1 MCNASRRQLGM
12 LLVPMLWAVLCV
24 AAPAQNAR
32 GPSNIGN
39 FPGMLPGQA
48 GGMMNS
54 PANQIGL
61 TPQMQQYMMLRA
73 MQGGGHHHGVQTGV
87 ANPIIGA
94 GPQFDPSSAWS
105 GDSATQSSAGR
116 HSSSEKRAAAR
127 LAREQQKQLTRER
140 AESKKAKAPTKASK
154 PNFNAS

>member
-1 MCNASRRQLGM
+1 MYKATRQRLG
-12 LLVPMLWAVLCV
+12 LLLIPMVWAALCV
-24 AAPAQNAR
+24 AAPAQVT
-32 GPSNIGN
+32 GQSNFGN

-48 GGMMNS
+48 GGLMNS

-73 MQGGGHHHGVQTGV
+73 LQGAGHHHGVHTGV

-94 GPQFDPSSAWS
+94 GPQFDPSAAWTNYGS
-105 GDSATQSSAGR
+105 QQNSSGR

-127 LAREQQKQLTRER
+127 LAREQQKQLARER
-140 AESKKAKAPTKASK
+140 AESIKAKAPTKVSK
-154 PNFNAS
+154 PKFNAS